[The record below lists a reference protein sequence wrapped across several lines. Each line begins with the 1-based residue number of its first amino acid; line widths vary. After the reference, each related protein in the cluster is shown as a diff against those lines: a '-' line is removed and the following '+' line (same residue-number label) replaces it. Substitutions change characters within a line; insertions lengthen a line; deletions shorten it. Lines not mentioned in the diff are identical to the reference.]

1 MPRNNK
7 KVIQTSLY
15 LATSWRANV
24 DFQILLIPSDDGI
37 VSIKD
42 IARLTDYIVSYMCK
56 GNETQIQE
64 KKNMTNVIMES
75 VPNTGDIKDVK
86 QMAHCV
92 LNHVLKDWIISH
104 QECLCQLASL
114 PLYLCSEDVNHVS
127 ISGHVKLGKQNE
139 NKSGFL
145 AKYQNRDSQFK
156 MLSLHQYFYHTKENQ
171 KKQRKNQKTAFPNYT
186 GGRIEMTYP
195 LNPSLARSLLLIHK
209 PWQKTIPTFGNTENT
224 IIQQCTAFLQSTLCP
239 TGVKYLYEKEK
250 ARYES
255 EKKCRTIKHT

>member
-1 MPRNNK
+1 MPQNNK
-7 KVIQTSLY
+7 KVVQTSLY

-92 LNHVLKDWIISH
+92 LNYVLKD
-104 QECLCQLASL
+104 
-114 PLYLCSEDVNHVS
+114 
-127 ISGHVKLGKQNE
+127 
-139 NKSGFL
+139 
-145 AKYQNRDSQFK
+145 
-156 MLSLHQYFYHTKENQ
+156 
-171 KKQRKNQKTAFPNYT
+171 
-186 GGRIEMTYP
+186 
-195 LNPSLARSLLLIHK
+195 
-209 PWQKTIPTFGNTENT
+209 
-224 IIQQCTAFLQSTLCP
+224 
-239 TGVKYLYEKEK
+239 
-250 ARYES
+250 
-255 EKKCRTIKHT
+255 